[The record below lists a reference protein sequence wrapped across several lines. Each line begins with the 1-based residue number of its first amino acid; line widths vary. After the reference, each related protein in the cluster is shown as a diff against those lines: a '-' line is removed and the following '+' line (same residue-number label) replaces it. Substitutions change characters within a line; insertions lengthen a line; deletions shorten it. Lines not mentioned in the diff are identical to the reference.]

1 MNTIAGIT
9 GKVIQDSRGE
19 DTVSCTLILDDGSTA
34 ESSVPQGKSTGSHE
48 AVSLPASKVIEYS
61 FKHISDL
68 LNGKGISDQ
77 EYIDEV
83 LCEAAGENKANLGAN
98 ATLAVS
104 IAVARAQARVAGIP
118 LWKYLR
124 SLSNIDS
131 FETPFPRPF
140 VNLINGGAHTGN
152 IKIFQE
158 YILIPQEGTMRDC
171 LEHADRAWR
180 VVGEEVNKNREVSL
194 GDEGGY
200 ALKTE
205 DPIEPL
211 EILSRTV
218 GEYSKFAIDAAATES
233 VYDDDHLTDIYKIII
248 GRFPVEYLEDPYGEE
263 DFDLFSRLQN
273 TSKVICV
280 GDDLTT
286 TNVSRMERAFNEK
299 SIRGIIIKPNQIGTV
314 TETLSAARLARLYGW
329 HIIVSHRSGETED
342 TFIADLAYGVGAEG
356 IKIGASV
363 HKERLAK
370 YDRLR
375 VIEREI
381 AILQ

>member
-1 MNTIAGIT
+1 
-9 GKVIQDSRGE
+9 
-19 DTVSCTLILDDGSTA
+19 
-34 ESSVPQGKSTGSHE
+34 VPQGKSTGSHE